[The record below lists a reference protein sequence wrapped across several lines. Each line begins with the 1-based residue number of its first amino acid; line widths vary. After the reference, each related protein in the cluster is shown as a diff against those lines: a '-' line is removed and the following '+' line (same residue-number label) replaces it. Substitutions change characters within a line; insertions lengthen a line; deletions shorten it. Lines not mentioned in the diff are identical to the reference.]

1 MTDARTSGPRANAL
15 DREIVTRAARTTR
28 ASAEAVW
35 AVLTDLSTHREWG
48 GTRQKRGGLLS
59 IEAGAAAPTVGAE
72 FTSTGGDRMCE
83 MRDRSVVTEATAP
96 RVFEFV
102 TESAMRLKKGG
113 GRSDWTLVHR
123 YEIEPTASGAT
134 VTAATRVT
142 RASDLPGALKVYRTP
157 VLRWFAQKEAEGATK
172 RGLANLLAMAEERAD
187 AR

>member
-15 DREIVTRAARTTR
+15 DREIVTRATR
-28 ASAEAVW
+28 ATSAPAEAVW
-35 AVLTDLSTHREWG
+35 AVLTDLSTHQVWG
-48 GTRQKRGGLLS
+48 GTRQKKGGLLS
-59 IEAGAAAPTVGAE
+59 IDGGTTAPTVGTE

-102 TESAMRLKKGG
+102 TESAMTLRKGG
-113 GRSDWTLVHR
+113 QRSDWTLVHR
-123 YEIEPTASGAT
+123 YEIEPTAAGAT
-134 VTAATRVT
+134 VTTVTRVT

-157 VLRWFAQKEAEGATK
+157 VLRWFAQKESEGVTK
-172 RGLANLLAMAEERAD
+172 RGLANLLAMAEERAN